1 MRKVKYK
8 VDFSNREIIVKSA
21 MQNDS
26 LTLEIE
32 VLDNGEQVSLADSN
46 IELLW
51 VKPDNFPKKISE
63 KYNSSK

>member
-51 VKPDNFPKKISE
+51 VKPDNFPKK
-63 KYNSSK
+63 